1 MENTIRTDVMDAISN
16 IDAVVAESD
25 LSVLSSM
32 IDSFDKASVILENY
46 NGDDVDMFNIF
57 QEADEGKEN
66 PFKEDTWWKTI
77 LYFIPNLVGLIISKI
92 KKLFGKEEQTKTQQV
107 INSIKNAPQEAKNFV
122 SSIMESAA
130 KFIADKT
137 GMEEDT
143 AEKVVTI
150 AGYSVPIGLG
160 GALINKATEAA
171 SHGANLVQRFFKSLG
186 KAPSNPGDAKYVFH
200 KYTKGAK
207 KDTWSSSIDL
217 EVLLKNVKEYSDVV
231 GMYQQV
237 YDLISDGKE
246 DMDLARQMAKTN
258 DRFLEITKTN
268 YFIAKPKEYKDEDI
282 EKFLTEL
289 NNTMNG
295 MAEKCVEIQKK
306 LNSFK
311 HTKFNRKDESG
322 EYAVPQEIQKLL
334 KNDAK
339 TASTNMNN
347 ITKYIMSLT
356 NLKTDLD
363 TAFQKAQAVVNEGE
377 SILQKIKNGVTN
389 AIDKAK
395 SKFKKDGG
403 DTEEAGSE
411 DDESAEQPASDE
423 ESAKNAE
430 EESAESTEEEKKPD
444 TEPEATY
451 STEYD
456 TSWYNR

>member
-16 IDAVVAESD
+16 IDDVVAESD

-66 PFKEDTWWKTI
+66 PFKEKNAFWTVVK
-77 LYFIPNLVGLIISKI
+77 FIPNLIKLIIDKI
-92 KKLFGKEEQTKTQQV
+92 KKVFSKEEQTKTQQV
-107 INSIKNAPQEAKNFV
+107 LDTIKNAPQEAKDFV
-122 SSIMESAA
+122 SGIMESAA

-160 GALINKATEAA
+160 GVLINKATEAA

-186 KAPSNPGDAKYVFH
+186 KAPSNPADAKYVFH

-217 EVLLKNVKEYSDVV
+217 DKLLENVKQYNSVIASYEKAY
-231 GMYQQV
+231 
-237 YDLISDGKE
+237 
-246 DMDLARQMAKTN
+246 AKLGTPN
-258 DRFLEITKTN
+258 DELVELLDEANKAYAEIDKSN
-268 YFIAKPKEYKDEDI
+268 YFVTKPIEYTDDKVKAFINE
-282 EKFLTEL
+282 FALTMGSL
-289 NNTMNG
+289 SGTCNNMQQGFVAFSKTG
-295 MAEKCVEIQKK
+295 FTKK
-306 LNSFK
+306 NE
-311 HTKFNRKDESG
+311 NG
-322 EYAVPQEIQKLL
+322 EYDYTKELGVALRDASKASA
-334 KNDAK
+334 KNMQA
-339 TASTNMNN
+339 
-347 ITKYIMSLT
+347 ITKYIVSLT
-356 NLKTDLD
+356 TLKTDMD

-411 DDESAEQPASDE
+411 DGKSDEQGASDE
-423 ESAKNAE
+423 ESAKTGE
-430 EESAESTEEEKKPD
+430 GEPTEPADEEKKPD

-451 STEYD
+451 AEEYD